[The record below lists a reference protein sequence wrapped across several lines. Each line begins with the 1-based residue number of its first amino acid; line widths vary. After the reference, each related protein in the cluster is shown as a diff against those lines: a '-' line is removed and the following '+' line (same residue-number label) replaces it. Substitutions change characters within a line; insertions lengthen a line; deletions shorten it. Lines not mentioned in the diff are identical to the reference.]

1 MNVLIIDDE
10 PLIHCSIGFIIDRFH
25 YEDVHLLHAYN
36 ATEMMAQLQ
45 AQKIELVLVD
55 IRLPGS
61 NGLSAIALAKKTYP
75 DALYFVMSGYSEF
88 DYAREAIRVGVEE
101 YLLKPLDEA
110 TLRRVLDSVNHKRK
124 GIIEL
129 REDIMRGW
137 ISDAIA
143 GWESHDE
150 PLNGYTM
157 AAVYVTDDGANSSE
171 NRFVPK
177 FDDRYSEHVVSYPTA
192 DGTLLMLYFRRPDS
206 LSDMLTELSNLTMP
220 ELTTMYVT
228 KPTGDPAAL
237 KSDLRAMLEYSSLR
251 ALLGINKRYQAD
263 DFAAFGEG
271 LPEYAKQCLYW
282 KDCYHAGD
290 CLSYLAACP
299 TVCQP
304 ITKKS
309 IPCEYVENVYHFVAC
324 VLGMEANS
332 IASPQ
337 ALLSAMECAANN
349 MIQKQ
354 STSNKIDMILDYIND
369 NFNSDISITSISE
382 KFGLTP
388 NYLSTLLKN
397 KLDKKFAD
405 YIAELRISYAKDLLK
420 ATNLRVKDIMEKV
433 GYYSQSYFSKLF
445 IDIVGMAPSEYRKKY
460 NPTEQ

>member
-10 PLIHCSIGFIIDRFH
+10 PLIHCSIEFIIDRFH

-129 REDIMRGW
+129 REDIIRGW
-137 ISDAIA
+137 VSDAIA
-143 GWESHDE
+143 GRECHDE
-150 PLNGYTM
+150 PLNGYMM
-157 AAVYVTDDGANSSE
+157 ATVYVTDDGANSSE
-171 NRFVPK
+171 GRFVPK

-192 DGTLLMLYFRRPDS
+192 EGTLLMLYFRRPDP
-206 LSDMLTELSNLTMP
+206 LSDMLIKLKSLSIP
-220 ELTTMYVT
+220 ELVTIYVT
-228 KPTGDPAAL
+228 RPTTEPNAL
-237 KSDLRAMLEYSSLR
+237 KGELHTMLEYSGLR
-251 ALLGINKRYQAD
+251 VLLGVKKCYQVD
-263 DFAAFGEG
+263 DVSSFGEN
-271 LPEYAKQCLYW
+271 LLDYAKQCLYW

-299 TVCQP
+299 SVYQP
-304 ITKKS
+304 IAKKK
-309 IPCEYVENVYHFVAC
+309 IPCQYIEHVYNFVAS
-324 VLGMEANS
+324 VLGMETNS

-337 ALLSAMECAANN
+337 ALLSAMEYAANN

-354 STSNKIDMILDYIND
+354 STSSKIDMILDYIND
-369 NFNSDISITSISE
+369 NFYSDISVASISE

-397 KLDKKFAD
+397 KLNKKFAD

-445 IDIVGMAPSEYRKKY
+445 IDIVGMTPSEYRKKY
-460 NPTEQ
+460 NPNE